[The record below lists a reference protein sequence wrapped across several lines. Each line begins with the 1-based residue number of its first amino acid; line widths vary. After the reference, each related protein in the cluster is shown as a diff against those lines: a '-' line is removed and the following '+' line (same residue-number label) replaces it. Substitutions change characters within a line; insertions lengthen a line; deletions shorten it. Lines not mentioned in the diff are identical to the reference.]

1 MKTTF
6 RSFWNRKKVPMQK
19 NEWINSVF
27 LPRLKEHL
35 DALDAQ
41 ESMRFATDGGK
52 RIRPQMVFCGASAI
66 VGEEHFDSSLL
77 SALADCACAV
87 ELIHAHSLVHDD
99 LPCMDND
106 RYRRGKLSVH
116 AAFGEAEALLC
127 GDALLNG
134 AYEVLFTSLSN
145 ANEPLTVRLAKASTL
160 LSRMSGLHGMIG
172 GQILDMQS
180 NVCDTQALRRMV
192 EKKTGALFAASCGM
206 GAILAGA
213 NEKETNIAIRFG
225 ALYGLAFQ
233 LKDDEGDWQQDEK
246 EQKQTYF
253 SALGTSVK
261 QQREALFS
269 SAVSLAKGFAHGE
282 KLIAIFSELVRE

>member
-1 MKTTF
+1 
-6 RSFWNRKKVPMQK
+6 MQK
-19 NEWINSVF
+19 NEWLNSIF
-27 LPRLKEHL
+27 LPRLNEHL

-41 ESMRFATDGGK
+41 ESMRYATDGGK

-66 VGEEHFDSSLL
+66 AGEHFDSSLSL
-77 SALADCACAV
+77 ALADCACAV

-145 ANEPLTVRLAKASTL
+145 AKEPHTDRLAKTGRL

-180 NVCDTQALRRMV
+180 IVCDTQALRQMV
-192 EKKTGALFAASCGM
+192 EQKTGALFSASCGM

-213 NEKETNIAIRFG
+213 NEKETDMAIRFG

-253 SALGTSVK
+253 SALGTSVQ

-269 SAVSLAKGFAHGE
+269 SAVSLAQGFAHGE
-282 KLIAIFSELVRE
+282 QLTAIFSELVRE

>member
-1 MKTTF
+1 
-6 RSFWNRKKVPMQK
+6 
-19 NEWINSVF
+19 
-27 LPRLKEHL
+27 
-35 DALDAQ
+35 
-41 ESMRFATDGGK
+41 
-52 RIRPQMVFCGASAI
+52 
-66 VGEEHFDSSLL
+66 
-77 SALADCACAV
+77 
-87 ELIHAHSLVHDD
+87 
-99 LPCMDND
+99 
-106 RYRRGKLSVH
+106 
-116 AAFGEAEALLC
+116 
-127 GDALLNG
+127 
-134 AYEVLFTSLSN
+134 
-145 ANEPLTVRLAKASTL
+145 
-160 LSRMSGLHGMIG
+160 MIG

-206 GAILAGA
+206 GALLAGA

-253 SALGTSVK
+253 SALGTSVQ